1 VDNLRFLWG
10 AAGAA
15 KGYDMNLKSLSISTK
30 LALAFATVVLIIVAM
45 SSAALWN
52 LARIDGANEEA
63 EATKGRAAIAMN
75 ARLSLA
81 RVENS
86 WRGFL
91 LSNDNYYIGRV
102 DKHEGAL
109 RDRMNEL
116 KQIEAHKPAR
126 VAEIDAVLA
135 GIARYRAEV
144 VEAGKPLAADPMRRA
159 EAIRMVGPDGLADEL
174 ITPIEDGIDALI
186 AEEIEANSQASAA
199 LTGDVGMAQTA
210 LWAGLAIAVLMAA
223 GLGFLLARMIASPI
237 RSLTGTMG
245 KLAAGDNS
253 VDIPAVDRR
262 DEIGQMAQAVQVFKN
277 AAIEKIRVEAQALDL
292 RSSSEADRA
301 RVEAEKQRM
310 AEEDHIAVTA
320 LATGLASLAKG
331 DLTHRIEAQFAPKTQ
346 QLKDDFNAAIAQLQ
360 DTMTGISSA
369 IAAMKTGTGEI
380 SQAADD
386 LSRRTEQQAASLEET
401 AAALDEITST
411 VRQTADGAR
420 KAADVS
426 KQARSGAEKSS
437 EVVRQAVR
445 AMSQIEKSS
454 DEIGQIIGVIDEIAF
469 QTNLL
474 ALNAGVE
481 AARAGEAGRGFAVV
495 AQEVR
500 ALAQRSAEAAKE
512 IKSLISTSTVQVN
525 EGVGLVGQTGEV
537 LELIASQVTEMSGL
551 VQKIS
556 ESAQEQSTGLAEVN
570 TAVGQMDQV
579 TQQNAAM
586 VEEST
591 AASHSLAREAEQLA
605 ALIARFNLGASRGSS
620 GRPAHAA
627 PAHRSSPAPVAQMR
641 TVGGRGQSAA
651 RAPAADA
658 DGWEEF

>member
-1 VDNLRFLWG
+1 
-10 AAGAA
+10 
-15 KGYDMNLKSLSISTK
+15 MNFKSLSISTK
-30 LALAFATVVLIIVAM
+30 LALAFAAVVLIIVAM
-45 SSAALWN
+45 STATLWN
-52 LARIDGANEEA
+52 LARIEGANGEA
-63 EATKGRAAIAMN
+63 EASKSRAATAMN

-86 WRGFL
+86 WRGYL
-91 LSNDNYYIGRV
+91 LSNDNYYTERV
-102 DKHEGAL
+102 EKHEGAL
-109 RDRMNEL
+109 RDRLNEL
-116 KQIEAHKPAR
+116 RQLEADRPAQLAAIDQIA
-126 VAEIDAVLA
+126 A
-135 GIARYRAEV
+135 GFDRYRAEIID
-144 VEAGKPLAADPMRRA
+144 AGRKLVADPIFRFKA
-159 EAIRMVGPDGLADEL
+159 TAMVGPDGLADDL
-174 ITPIEDGIDALI
+174 IAPIEDGIDAII
-186 AEEIEANSQASAA
+186 AAEIKANAEASAA
-199 LTGDVGMAQTA
+199 LTGDVGQAKTT
-210 LWAGLAIAVLMAA
+210 LWLGLGISVLLAA
-223 GLGFLLARMIASPI
+223 GLGMLLARMIATPI

-245 KLAAGDNS
+245 KLASGDNT
-253 VDIPAVDRR
+253 VIVPAVDRR
-262 DEIGQMAQAVQVFKN
+262 DEIGRMAQAVQVFKD
-277 AAIEKIRVEAQALDL
+277 AAIEKIRVEAQAEEL
-292 RSSSEADRA
+292 RSSGENERA

-320 LATGLASLAKG
+320 LAAGLANLAQG
-331 DLTHRIEAQFAPKTQ
+331 DLTHRIQVTFAPKTQ

-360 DTMTGISSA
+360 ETMTGISSA

-411 VRQTADGAR
+411 VRQTAEGAR
-420 KAADVS
+420 KAAGVS
-426 KQARSGAEKSS
+426 REARTGAEKSS

-512 IKSLISTSTVQVN
+512 IKALISTSTVQVN

-570 TAVGQMDQV
+570 TAVSQMDQV

-605 ALIARFNLGASRGSS
+605 GLIARFNLGSSRGSAS
-620 GRPAHAA
+620 RPAPAA
-627 PAHRSSPAPVAQMR
+627 QSHRPAPAPVAQMR

-651 RAPAADA
+651 LAPAADA

>member
-1 VDNLRFLWG
+1 MTLSVKN
-10 AAGAA
+10 
-15 KGYDMNLKSLSISTK
+15 MNISTK
-30 LALAFATVVLIIVAM
+30 LSGAFVAVVLIIVAM
-45 SSAALWN
+45 SAAAIWELS
-52 LARIDGANEEA
+52 RIEGANRAA
-63 EATKGRAAIAMN
+63 EASKSRAATAMN

-86 WRGFL
+86 WRGYL
-91 LSNDNYYIGRV
+91 LSSDEYYIGRV
-102 DKHEGAL
+102 EKHEAAL
-109 RDRMNEL
+109 RDRLNEL
-116 KQIEAHKPAR
+116 KQLEADRPEQLATLQQ
-126 VAEIDAVLA
+126 VLV
-135 GIARYRAEV
+135 GLDSYRAQV
-144 VEAGKPLAADPMRRA
+144 IDGGKKLAADPSRRF

-174 ITPIEDGIDALI
+174 ITPIEDGIDGII
-186 AEEIEANSQASAA
+186 AAETAADAAASARLTSDVA
-199 LTGDVGMAQTA
+199 LAQTA
-210 LWAGLAIAVLMAA
+210 LWLGLGLSALLAAALGFALTRAIAA
-223 GLGFLLARMIASPI
+223 PI
-237 RSLTGTMG
+237 QRLTGTMG
-245 KLAAGDNS
+245 RLASGDNS
-253 VDIPAVDRR
+253 VAVPALDRG
-262 DEIGQMAQAVQVFKN
+262 DEIGRMAQAVQVFKN
-277 AAIEKIRVEAQALDL
+277 AAIEKIRIEAQTQEL
-292 RSSSEADRA
+292 RSSSEAERA

-320 LATGLASLAKG
+320 LASGLASLAKG
-331 DLTHRIEAQFAPKTQ
+331 DLTHRIEVSFAPKTQ
-346 QLKDDFNAAIAQLQ
+346 QLKDDFNAAMAQLQ
-360 DTMTGISSA
+360 DTMSGIAGA

-411 VRQTADGAR
+411 VKQTAQGAR
-420 KAADVS
+420 KAAEVS
-426 KQARSGAEKSS
+426 RDARDGAEKSS

-454 DEIGQIIGVIDEIAF
+454 EEIGQIIGVIDEIAF

-512 IKSLISTSTVQVN
+512 IKALISTSTDQVN

-537 LELIASQVTEMSGL
+537 LELIAGQVSEMSSL

-570 TAVGQMDQV
+570 TAVSQMDQV

-605 ALIARFNLGASRGSS
+605 GLIARFNVGGARPA
-620 GRPAHAA
+620 GRPAPAAA
-627 PAHRSSPAPVAQMR
+627 PSYRAPAAPVAQMK

-651 RAPAADA
+651 PAAASADP

>member
-1 VDNLRFLWG
+1 
-10 AAGAA
+10 
-15 KGYDMNLKSLSISTK
+15 MNFKSLSISTK
-30 LALAFATVVLIIVAM
+30 LAVAFAAVVLIIVAM

-52 LARIDGANEEA
+52 LANIERDNNIA
-63 EATKGRAAIAMN
+63 EASKARAATAMN
-75 ARLSLA
+75 ARQSLA

-86 WRGFL
+86 WRGYL
-91 LSNDNYYIGRV
+91 LSGNDYYIGRV
-102 DKHEGAL
+102 DKHEGSL
-109 RDRMNEL
+109 RDRLAEL
-116 KQIEAHKPAR
+116 KLIESGDPAKVATVDQI
-126 VAEIDAVLA
+126 VAGLD
-135 GIARYRAEV
+135 RYRAQII
-144 VEAGKPLAADPMRRA
+144 EAGKPLMADPVRRS
-159 EAIRMVGPDGLADEL
+159 EAIRMVSPNGLADDL
-174 ITPIEDGIDALI
+174 IDPIETGIDAI
-186 AEEIEANSQASAA
+186 IEAEIKTNADAAAA
-199 LTGDVGMAQTA
+199 LASDVGQANIA
-210 LWAGLAIAVLMAA
+210 LWS
-223 GLGFLLARMIASPI
+223 GLGISVVLAVGLGVLLARLIASPI
-237 RSLTGTMG
+237 VSLTSTMG

-253 VDIPAVDRR
+253 VAVPAIDRR
-262 DEIGQMAQAVQVFKN
+262 DEIGRMAGAVQVFKE
-277 AAIEKIRVEAQALDL
+277 AAIEKIRVEAQALEL
-292 RSSSEADRA
+292 RSSSESERA

-320 LATGLASLAKG
+320 LAAGLASLANG
-331 DLTHRIEAQFAPKTQ
+331 DLTHRIDAQFAPKTQ
-346 QLKDDFNAAIAQLQ
+346 QLKDDFNAAMAQLHE
-360 DTMTGISSA
+360 TMGGISSA

-426 KQARSGAEKSS
+426 RQAHSGAQKSS

-512 IKSLISTSTVQVN
+512 IKSLISTSTDQVN

-537 LELIASQVTEMSGL
+537 LELIASQVSEMSGL

-570 TAVGQMDQV
+570 TAVSQMDQV

-605 ALIARFNLGASRGSS
+605 GLIARFNLGSSRRSAN
-620 GRPAHAA
+620 RPAAA
-627 PAHRSSPAPVAQMR
+627 AQSYRPASAPVAQMR

-651 RAPAADA
+651 VAPAADT